1 MKKYLGVCTNILFSL
16 LCLRNKGC
24 GFYHAHFGWK
34 ADGKIRVRRQNSVE
48 KIKERKNSRREKKKR
63 KLSTARWRMCN
74 AMALGIV
81 AVTAVASGAGTI
93 AAAAAALLADGSPE
107 FAIIAECGVR
117 VRGLM
122 LYEGYVATRKLVG
135 TERSQTQDTTKVLR
149 QTAP

>member
-1 MKKYLGVCTNILFSL
+1 
-16 LCLRNKGC
+16 
-24 GFYHAHFGWK
+24 
-34 ADGKIRVRRQNSVE
+34 
-48 KIKERKNSRREKKKR
+48 
-63 KLSTARWRMCN
+63 
-74 AMALGIV
+74 
-81 AVTAVASGAGTI
+81 
-93 AAAAAALLADGSPE
+93 LLADGSPQ